1 MLYTYVSHVEGIYV
15 WGGVMARLHHDG
27 NEIKDLFIF
36 KIKFLYIY
44 IYVYVYKQYYPSVQP
59 LFTKKKEKKKEKKD
73 RSFPCTFSLFTKRRI
88 TGYEMVDLA

>member
-1 MLYTYVSHVEGIYV
+1 MINANE
-15 WGGVMARLHHDG
+15 

-36 KIKFLYIY
+36 KIKFLSIYMYMYINNTILACNRY
-44 IYVYVYKQYYPSVQP
+44 LPKR
-59 LFTKKKEKKKEKKD
+59 KKKKKKD

>member
-1 MLYTYVSHVEGIYV
+1 MIN
-15 WGGVMARLHHDG
+15 ADG

-44 IYVYVYKQYYPSVQP
+44 MYMYINNTILACNRYLPKR
-59 LFTKKKEKKKEKKD
+59 KKKKKKD
-73 RSFPCTFSLFTKRRI
+73 GSFPCTFSLFTKRRI

>member
-1 MLYTYVSHVEGIYV
+1 MLYIYVSHVEGIYV

-36 KIKFLYIY
+36 KIKFLYVY
-44 IYVYVYKQYYPSVQP
+44 IYMYMYINNTILACNRYLPKR
-59 LFTKKKEKKKEKKD
+59 KKKKKKD